1 MSGPLPADRSAVS
14 RVSYW
19 AGSYSL
25 ISTVTLGCSAWKPS
39 ASVLNSGVVDR
50 LQPDIEMV
58 TLPVGNGSAA
68 GASPPLLH
76 PASANE
82 AATATPRAAWIERL
96 IHTPSRDGGP
106 GQGPPFVVWA
116 TEP

>member
-1 MSGPLPADRSAVS
+1 MSGPLPAARSAVI

-25 ISTVTLGCSAWKPS
+25 ICTVTFGCSAWKPS

-50 LQPDIEMV
+50 LQPDMLMV
-58 TLPVGNGSAA
+58 TSPVGNGSAT
-68 GASPPLLH
+68 GPLSVALLQ

-82 AATATPRAAWIERL
+82 AATVRPRAAWIERF
-96 IHTPSRDGGP
+96 IHTPSRDGTLE
-106 GQGPPFVVWA
+106 QGP
-116 TEP
+116 